1 MDAPI
6 INPSSV
12 ARTPLWR
19 RILDFPLVCLVLA
32 IALFVG
38 TTLAAEAATR
48 IIPPLGAT
56 LEEIVSSVVTVGLF
70 LLVYKLVIA
79 RLGRNPRDDLQVA
92 GALPG
97 FALGVAIGAA
107 LFALVAA
114 AAYLAG
120 VYRIVGWGSARD
132 LLIQLTQMGLVAGFT
147 EELLFRGIL
156 FRWLEAMLGSWAALV
171 MTSALFGLAH
181 IVNPNATWVAS
192 AAIAIEAGLML
203 GGAYMLARSLWLPIG
218 LHAAWNFTEAFVFD
232 VPVSGIDVDGLVV
245 AQLSGPTLLSGGA
258 FGLEASILAVLLCS
272 LVALAFLAGAVR
284 DGKVVRPFWRRRE
297 SD

>member
-70 LLVYKLVIA
+70 LLVYKLLIA

-132 LLIQLTQMGLVAGFT
+132 LLIQLTQMSLVAGFT

-284 DGKVVRPFWRRRE
+284 DGKVVRPFWRRRG